1 MSTILGSP
9 LAEIKVQDRSCAL
22 HGAQILAQC
31 LMLEGV
37 DVLFGYP
44 GGANLEIFDV
54 LEDYGIRCI
63 RVEHEQGAVHAT
75 EGFARATGKVGV
87 CWATSGPGATN
98 LVTGIADANS
108 DSVPIVAITGNVP
121 SHLLGKNAFQ
131 EVKYRRHHWANY
143 EEKFF
148 GDQVGN
154 IPMVVKQAF
163 ALVVANRPGPVLI
176 DIPKDVQQHYPRD
189 AEGNYTPPHTPAEI
203 VASEQPIRGISPSD
217 LDLCRELI
225 CNARRPIIYA
235 GGGVTSSDTG
245 ALLLQLAEKLCW
257 PVTTTIMGLGVFPPD
272 HPLALDVLGMHGA
285 KYANIA
291 INEADLARCG

>member
-1 MSTILGSP
+1 MGAKSVQPQSGADIL
-9 LAEIKVQDRSCAL
+9 VQFLL
-22 HGAQILAQC
+22 HH
-31 LMLEGV
+31 GV
-37 DVLFGYP
+37 DTVFAYP
-44 GGANLEIFDV
+44 GGASMPIHQALTRFSDRLRTI
-54 LEDYGIRCI
+54 LPR
-63 RVEHEQGAVHAT
+63 HEQGGGFAA

-87 CWATSGPGATN
+87 CLATSGPGATN

-131 EVKYRRHHWANY
+131 EVNIVAITGPITKKSFLVDH
-143 EEKFF
+143 
-148 GDQVGN
+148 VGN

-163 ALVVANRPGPVLI
+163 ALAAGNRPGPVLI
-176 DIPKDVQQHYPRD
+176 DTPKDVQQHYPQN
-189 AEGNYTPPHTPAEI
+189 AEGNYAPPQMPAEI
-203 VASEQPIRGISPSD
+203 VASEQPIAGISPSD

-245 ALLLQLAEKLCW
+245 ALLLRLAEKLSW
-257 PVTTTIMGLGVFPPD
+257 PVTTTIMGLGAFPPD

-291 INEADLARCG
+291 I